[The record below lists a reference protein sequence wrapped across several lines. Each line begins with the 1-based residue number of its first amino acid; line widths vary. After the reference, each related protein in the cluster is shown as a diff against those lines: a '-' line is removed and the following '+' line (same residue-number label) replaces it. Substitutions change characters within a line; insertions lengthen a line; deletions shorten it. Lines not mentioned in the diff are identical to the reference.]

1 LGDGSPAAATADLSA
16 ARDEAAAL
24 SNRAT
29 QRMPDYVDRVVAAVG
44 KLIGDEHRA
53 GVS

>member
-1 LGDGSPAAATADLSA
+1 
-16 ARDEAAAL
+16 
-24 SNRAT
+24 
-29 QRMPDYVDRVVAAVG
+29 MPDYVDRVVAAVG